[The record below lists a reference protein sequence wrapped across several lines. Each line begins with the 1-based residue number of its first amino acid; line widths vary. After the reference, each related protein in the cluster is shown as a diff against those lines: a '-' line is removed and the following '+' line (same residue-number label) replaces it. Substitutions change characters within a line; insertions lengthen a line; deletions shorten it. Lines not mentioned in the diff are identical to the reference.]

1 MKRRNFIQ
9 VGGLATIGLSL
20 GDYLKAQQNYTG
32 KDAKIKSVINVF
44 LPGGIAAQESW
55 DPKPLAPAEYKG
67 PLKAIETAVPEI
79 QLSELMPNVARVMD
93 KATII
98 RSMTHGEAAHE
109 RGTHNMFTGWK
120 PSPALQYPSMG
131 SIVSH
136 ELGNKNNMPSYVS
149 IPNQP
154 NEFAGTGFLSTKF
167 GTFGLGSDPA
177 NSDFKVRD
185 LTLPDNI
192 TVDRFD
198 RRRNLLELVDAKFKS
213 AEKDSDAIKAVD
225 EFYGQAFSMISS
237 REAIESFDL
246 NKESSELRAKY
257 GHNQAGQRFLMARR
271 LVEAG
276 TRFVTVTYGSW
287 DHHDNVLNG
296 MNSNV
301 PALDQ
306 ALGALIE
313 DLDDR
318 DLLKDTLVLVTSEFG
333 RTPKINRTAGR
344 DHWPRVFSTFIAGG
358 PVKKGFAYG
367 RSDDLSNAV
376 DENPVSPGDISATV
390 FDLLG
395 IDPEKR
401 LMTADLRPINI
412 TPGKII
418 SDILVG

>member
-167 GTFGLGSDPA
+167 STFGLGSDPA

>member
-20 GDYLKAQQNYTG
+20 GDYLKAQQNYTT
-32 KDAKIKSVINVF
+32 KDAKVKSVINIF
-44 LPGGIAAQESW
+44 LPGGIATQESW
-55 DPKPLAPAEYKG
+55 DPKPLAPSEYRG
-67 PLKAIETAVPEI
+67 PYKAIETAVSGI
-79 QLSELMPNVARVMD
+79 QLSELMPNVAKIMD
-93 KATII
+93 RATII

-109 RGTHNMFTGWK
+109 RGTHSMFTGWS
-120 PSPALQYPSMG
+120 PSPAIQYPSMG
-131 SIVSH
+131 SIISH
-136 ELGNKNNMPSYVS
+136 ELGNRNNMPSYVS
-149 IPNQP
+149 VPNQA

-177 NSDFKVRD
+177 SSDFKVRD
-185 LTLPDNI
+185 LSLPDNI

-198 RRRNLLELVDAKFKS
+198 RRKNLLELVDSKFKA

-237 REAIESFDL
+237 KEAIESFDL
-246 NKESSELRAKY
+246 DKESKELRDKY
-257 GHNQAGQRFLMARR
+257 GRNQAGQRLIMARR
-271 LVEAG
+271 LIEAG

-287 DHHDNVLNG
+287 DHHDNIQNS
-296 MNSNV
+296 MQSNV

-313 DLDDR
+313 DLEER

-344 DHWPRVFSTFIAGG
+344 DHWPRVFSSFIAGG
-358 PVKKGFAYG
+358 PVKKGFVYG

-376 DENPVSPGDISATV
+376 DENPVTPGDVSATV

-395 IDPEKR
+395 IDTDKR
-401 LMTADLRPINI
+401 LMTADLRPIDI
-412 TPGKII
+412 TPGNII

>member
-9 VGGLATIGLSL
+9 VGGLATIGLTL
-20 GDYLKAQQNYTG
+20 GDYLKAQQNYTA

-55 DPKPLAPAEYKG
+55 DPKPLAPTEYKG
-67 PLKAIETAVPEI
+67 PFKAIETAVPEI

-109 RGTHNMFTGWK
+109 RGTHNMFTGWR
-120 PSPALQYPSMG
+120 PSPAIQYPSMG

-177 NSDFKVRD
+177 NPDFKVRD

-246 NKESSELRAKY
+246 NKESSELRTKY
-257 GHNQAGQRFLMARR
+257 GNNQAGQRFLMARR

-296 MNSNV
+296 MKSNV

-306 ALGALIE
+306 ALGALLE

-344 DHWPRVFSTFIAGG
+344 DHWPRVFSSFIAGG
-358 PVKKGFAYG
+358 PIKKGFVYG

-376 DENPVSPGDISATV
+376 DENPVAPGDISATV

-418 SDILVG
+418 SDILV